1 MVNSAML
8 LFAKKLQLESK
19 WNEMYLHNSGKI
31 TTEMLQLGDE
41 IKKVI
46 RSILKE
52 QENPKNIKD
61 LEVHLFAG

>member
-1 MVNSAML
+1 
-8 LFAKKLQLESK
+8 
-19 WNEMYLHNSGKI
+19 MYLHNSGKI

-52 QENPKNIKD
+52 QEEEAINYANSTDYEIHP
-61 LEVHLFAG
+61 FAG